1 MIKVAALTPGVNTPS
16 SRFRVRQ
23 FIAPL
28 SKMGVEVTEYA
39 SQVEKAEPLPWI
51 GTRVRARY
59 VFPLFVAWEAAK
71 MALRIPDVYRARR
84 ADIVWLQRE
93 LISGVISLEPFIS
106 RPLILDVDDA
116 IWTSPPF
123 GRSSMAKLAGMA
135 EVVVVG
141 NEYLANWFGKY
152 AKRIEIVPTAI
163 DTDKFSPA
171 VRTVLAE
178 RFVVGWTGTGGNL
191 SYLYGIEEPLSL
203 FLAKH
208 ADAELHVISDR
219 KAVFRKLPSHQV
231 KCIAWSPEIEAVTL
245 KTWDVGLMPL
255 TDDEFT
261 RGKCSFK
268 MLQYMSTGLPVVAS
282 PIGMNGELL
291 SRGTIGFSANSNH
304 EWFQALEWLYIH
316 RNESKGFG
324 SLGRE
329 IVEREYSQSVV
340 SKKLRSIIGS
350 VAKTNGLTM

>member
-71 MALRIPDVYRARR
+71 MALRIPDVYRART

-93 LISGVISLEPFIS
+93 LISGVISLEPFIK
-106 RPLILDVDDA
+106 RPLIFDVDDA

-141 NEYLANWFGKY
+141 NEYLAMWFGKH
-152 AKRIEIVPTAI
+152 AKRIEIIPTAI
-163 DTDKFSPA
+163 DTDQFSPA
-171 VRTVLAE
+171 DRTTLTE
-178 RFVVGWTGTGGNL
+178 KFVVGWTGTGGNL
-191 SYLYGIEEPLSL
+191 SYLYEIEEPLSL

-208 ADAELHVISDR
+208 SDAELHVISDR
-219 KAVFRKLPSHQV
+219 KAVFQKLPSCQV
-231 KCIAWSPEIEAVTL
+231 KCIKWAPEVEAVGL
-245 KTWDVGLMPL
+245 KRWDVGLMPL

-268 MLQYMSTGLPVVAS
+268 MLQYMSTGLSVVVSPV
-282 PIGMNGELL
+282 GMNCELL
-291 SRGTIGFSANSNH
+291 SKGTIGFPASSNN
-304 EWFQALEWLYIH
+304 EWFESLEWLYLH
-316 RNESKGFG
+316 RNESKRMGMC
-324 SLGRE
+324 GRD
-329 IVEREYSQSVV
+329 IVEREYSQSIVC
-340 SKKLRSIIGS
+340 SKLRSVIES
-350 VAKTNGLTM
+350 VAKPSVSII